1 MANGYV
7 IESFALNATHK
18 KERLYIS
25 RAQGKGFSTVMTDV
39 FHGKVADDIH
49 SGQKIQKC
57 KKKWNLVGVAVS
69 KLL

>member
-18 KERLYIS
+18 KERLCIS

-39 FHGKVADDIH
+39 FHGKVADEM
-49 SGQKIQKC
+49 QKC